1 MSEQRSYFSGQVEV
15 FISLIR
21 SGMPNHNML
30 DYKILV
36 LLPHVSRSVV
46 MIHFQTNHLN
56 LPGNVIKPP
65 SLPPGARDGLAVM
78 MEEGKGGE
86 RG

>member
-1 MSEQRSYFSGQVEV
+1 MSEQRSYFSGQAEV

-36 LLPHVSRSVV
+36 PLPHVSRSTV
-46 MIHFQTNHLN
+46 MINFQTNHLN
-56 LPGNVIKPP
+56 QPGNVINPP
-65 SLPPGARDGLAVM
+65 PPPGARDGLAVI

-86 RG
+86 KG